1 MPNINCR
8 TVTYTILAIVIQVLL
23 YLYFFRRTIL
33 VVGILSA
40 RDNFDRRAAAR
51 ETWLKFGRVS
61 RVKSYFIVGSE
72 PCTVPPEDRIDP
84 YVCERWEPNITQISD
99 ELEFYATAAK
109 GRDCSRP
116 GRILYTGFSF
126 EAHHPISI
134 SRLGVLSDI
143 LVGSTGV
150 TVALVDAHTREVL
163 RKAVISTENG
173 REESG
178 YIYRNVDRVVLKR
191 YFEGIISLTGEIIT
205 ETCSS
210 ALPWNNGSN
219 LVSFERVYVDH
230 EESNSVPWEQSLISG
245 VGVRFVV
252 SDFLPSLTE
261 HVSESESRQVHW
273 DGTVSEEQQ
282 KLLAEARKYG
292 DITLVP
298 IVDVYRNLGNK
309 MLAFFDVLLQKAVE
323 YDFFLKTDDDCLVN
337 LERVRDHVPRGHGPV
352 WWSSFR
358 ENWPVARYGKWGDHD
373 YTSALYPSF
382 PCGSGYVLSREMI
395 LWLAKNKDYLHQ
407 YQGEDVSMG
416 IWLAALRPKM
426 IDDDFNWTCGYR
438 CAEGVTNALN
448 RAELSPE
455 EMRELWAMFK
465 KTGKLC

>member
-1 MPNINCR
+1 MPKLNCR
-8 TVTYTILAIVIQVLL
+8 NVTIAIVAIAVQIVLL
-23 YLYFFRRTIL
+23 IYFFRRTIL
-33 VVGILSA
+33 LVGVLSA
-40 RDNFDRRAAAR
+40 RHHFDRRAAAR
-51 ETWLKFGRVS
+51 ETWLHLGRTS
-61 RVKSYFIVGSE
+61 RVKSYFIVGRDA
-72 PCTVPPEDRIDP
+72 CTVPPNDRIDP
-84 YVCERWEPNITQISD
+84 YVCQRWQPNLTQITD
-99 ELEFYATAAK
+99 ELEFYATSAK

-143 LVGSTGV
+143 LIGSTGV
-150 TVALVDAHTREVL
+150 TVALIDAHTREVM
-163 RKAVISTENG
+163 RKTVVSTEHG
-173 REESG
+173 REEDG
-178 YIYRNVDRVVLKR
+178 YVYRTVDRVVLKR

-210 ALPWNNGSN
+210 ALPWNNGSH
-219 LVSFERVYVDH
+219 LISFERLYIDH
-230 EESNSVPWEQSLISG
+230 EEANSVTWYPGAISG

-261 HVSESESRQVHW
+261 HVSESESRQMQW
-273 DGTVSEEQQ
+273 DAMVNEEQSQ
-282 KLLAEARKYG
+282 LLGEAHKYG
-292 DITLVP
+292 DIILVP
-298 IVDVYRNLGNK
+298 VVDVYRNLATK
-309 MLAFFDVLLQKAVE
+309 MLTFFDVLLQKSLD
-323 YDFFLKTDDDCLVN
+323 YDFFFKTDDDCLVH
-337 LERVRDHVPRGHGPV
+337 LEKVRDMVPRGQGLV

-373 YTSALYPSF
+373 YTSAVYPSF
-382 PCGSGYVLSREMI
+382 ACGSGYVLSREI
-395 LWLAKNKDYLHQ
+395 VLWLAKNKDHLHQ

-438 CAEGVTNALN
+438 CVDGVTNALN
-448 RAELSPE
+448 RAELSPAE
-455 EMRELWAMFK
+455 VRSIWAAFK